1 MGVTGLQAGGHYYLM
16 RDVTVSETWHP
27 ADGVVL
33 CLNGHSITA
42 TTTSINVIEVDKGK
56 TFTLTDAARPVRSR
70 TKPRREAAA

>member
-1 MGVTGLQAGGHYYLM
+1 MGVTGLKAGGHYYLM

-42 TTTSINVIEVDKGK
+42 TTRSINVMMPGSKQAFYV
-56 TFTLTDAARPVRSR
+56 
-70 TKPRREAAA
+70 